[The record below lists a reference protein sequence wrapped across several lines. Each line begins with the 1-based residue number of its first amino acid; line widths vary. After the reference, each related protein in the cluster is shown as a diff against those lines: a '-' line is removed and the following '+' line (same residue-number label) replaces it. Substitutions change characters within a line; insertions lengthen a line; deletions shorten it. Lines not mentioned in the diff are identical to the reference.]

1 MKINARPPD
10 VYVDAEAM
18 AKIRAW
24 TYHAKG
30 EVSGL
35 GLVETNIEDGRLV
48 SVEVVDVFILKQECS
63 GSSTELDQGEIARLM
78 CELEKEG
85 KADQLKLWWHSH
97 ADLQVF
103 WSQTDD
109 QNIERLK
116 TGDFLLSLVVNKAW
130 DICARLDWFSP
141 VEVTLDDLPVHI
153 LLPETADLYDRCRA
167 EVEQLVTEVHVMK
180 TVKAP
185 FWQGFR
191 HSRRE
196 DHVRAVDDVFEDPFA
211 WWDGQEPGTPFLL
224 EEYEP

>member
-78 CELEKEG
+78 CELERQG
-85 KADQLKLWWHSH
+85 KSDQLKLWWHSH
-97 ADLQVF
+97 ADLGVF

-109 QNIERLK
+109 QNIERLR

-130 DICARLDWFSP
+130 DVCARLDWFSP

-153 LLPETADLYDRCRA
+153 LLPETADLNERCRA
-167 EVEQLVTEVHVMK
+167 EVEQLVSEAPI
-180 TVKAP
+180 VKP
-185 FWQGFR
+185 IQGRFWQGYR
-191 HSRRE
+191 HTRRH
-196 DHVRAVDDVFEDPFA
+196 DHVPAVDEMFEDPFA
-211 WWDGQEPGTPFLL
+211 WWDGHEPGTPFLL

>member
-1 MKINARPPD
+1 MKINARAPD

-24 TYHAKG
+24 TYHAEG

-63 GSSTELDQGEIARLM
+63 GASTELDQQDIARLL
-78 CELEKEG
+78 CELEREG

-103 WSQTDD
+103 WSNTDD
-109 QNIERLK
+109 QNIERLR
-116 TGDFLLSLVVNKAW
+116 TADYVLSIVTNRSWDLL
-130 DICARLDWFSP
+130 ARIDWFSP

-153 LLPETADLYDRCRA
+153 LLQEADGLHDRCR
-167 EVEQLVTEVHVMK
+167 EDVEKLVSEVHI
-180 TVKAP
+180 VKAVKGS
-185 FWQGFR
+185 FWQGYR
-191 HSRRE
+191 HTRRH
-196 DHVRAVDDVFEDPFA
+196 DQAPAVDDVLADPFGY
-211 WWDGQEPGTPFLL
+211 WEDWQDHQTPFLL
-224 EEYEP
+224 EDDR